1 MARYI
6 NADALKKS
14 IREET
19 LFLEWQNVLIAKV
32 IDDQPTVDAV
42 PVVHGEWENGRYR
55 SVDQTGETYDDGEAL
70 ICTNCRCGFRKN
82 VVDWRWKYCPACGAR
97 MDDND

>member
-19 LFLEWQNVLIAKV
+19 LFLEWQNVLIGKV

-42 PVVHGEWENGRYR
+42 PIVHGRFEY
-55 SVDQTGETYDDGEAL
+55 GEDESGYDGYY
-70 ICTNCRCGFRKN
+70 CSKCFGH
-82 VVDWRWKYCPACGAR
+82 VRWYGKASEQSITFIEKYNYCPFCGAR
-97 MDDND
+97 MDE